1 MAGVIAVSSVVKA
14 EEETYNKSKRLS
26 PTLGLHID
34 TNGQP
39 AIVPK
44 HSPIEH
50 PEETVLARAERK
62 SSMNATLTEEVCGS
76 LNILNILEFTH
87 KHFGLQHPSV

>member
-1 MAGVIAVSSVVKA
+1 MAGVIAVSSVVTA
-14 EEETYNKSKRLS
+14 EETYNKNKRPS
-26 PTLGLHID
+26 PTLSLHID

-39 AIVPK
+39 AMVPK

-62 SSMNATLTEEVCGS
+62 SSMNAALTEEVCGL
-76 LNILNILEFTH
+76 LNPHT
-87 KHFGLQHPSV
+87 